1 MLWKSPQNV
10 TNKKNAKKM
19 QWKSHYYTFRMLTL
33 SELKSGACVQF
44 YLCFQIAFIVLKYI
58 DG

>member
-1 MLWKSPQNV
+1 MLRKSPQNV

-19 QWKSHYYTFRMLTL
+19 QWKSHYYTFRILML
-33 SELKSGACVQF
+33 SELKLGACVPF
-44 YLCFQIAFIVLKYI
+44 YLCFQTASIVLKYI